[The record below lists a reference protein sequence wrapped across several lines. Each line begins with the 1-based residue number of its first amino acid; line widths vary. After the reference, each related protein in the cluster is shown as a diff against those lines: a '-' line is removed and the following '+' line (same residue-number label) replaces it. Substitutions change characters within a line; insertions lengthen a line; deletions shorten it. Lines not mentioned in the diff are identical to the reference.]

1 MQKRL
6 FGILTTAAIIVAAC
20 GGATT
25 STAPS
30 AAPGSE
36 APGSEAPASEAPSGE
51 QTLTMAMDGDISGG
65 LSNAADNVPTAEA
78 AQFLYDG
85 LYQYDESLTP
95 VPGLAEDLATISE
108 DGLTWTLKLRPG
120 VKFHDGNP
128 VTANDVVQSYQ
139 IAQSTNC
146 RYNPSICLSAF
157 LDKAEA

>member
-36 APGSEAPASEAPSGE
+36 APSAPASEAPAGE
-51 QTLTMAMDGDISGG
+51 QTLTMVMDGDISGG

-85 LYQYDESLTP
+85 VYGYDESLTP
-95 VPGLAEDLATISE
+95 VAALAEDFATISE
-108 DGLTWTLKLRPG
+108 DGLTWTIKLRSG
-120 VKFHDGNP
+120 VKFHDGTDL
-128 VTANDVVQSYQ
+128 TAEDVVQTYELAKSP
-139 IAQSTNC
+139 NC
-146 RYNPSICLSAF
+146 RYNPSICLSTF
-157 LDKAEA
+157 L